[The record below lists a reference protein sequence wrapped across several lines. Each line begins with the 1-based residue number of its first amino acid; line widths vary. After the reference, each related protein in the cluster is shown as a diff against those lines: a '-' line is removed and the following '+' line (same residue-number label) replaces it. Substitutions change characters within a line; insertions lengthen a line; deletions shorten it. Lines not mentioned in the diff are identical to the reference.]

1 MTFQRKLCSTSMLV
15 AAWYASPAA
24 ADLHIHSASIVS
36 TTLYIDGVEFTPP
49 SSTIEPLIQLNGTTL
64 SVLQVSDDHLEARLP
79 SGFQMTPGVSYQLY
93 VSSLGDPDRFGSLT
107 TGEDLSKNSASLAL
121 VAPSGAKGATGAT
134 GATGAAGTRGATGAT
149 GAAGLKGATGATGAT

>member
-15 AAWYASPAA
+15 AAWYASPVL
-24 ADLHIHSASIVS
+24 ADLQIHSASIVS
-36 TTLYIDGVEFTPP
+36 STLYIDGVEFTPP

-64 SVLQVSDDHLEARLP
+64 SVLQVSDDHLQARVP
-79 SGFQMTPGVSYQLY
+79 GGFQLAPGVSYQLY

-107 TGEDLSKNSASLAL
+107 TGEDLAKNSASLAL

-134 GATGAAGTRGATGAT
+134 GATGAAGLRGATGAT
-149 GAAGLKGATGATGAT
+149 GAITDCP